1 MAVLVT
7 LFGVVLAL
15 VALLVAG
22 LLRSH
27 AEILR
32 ALHDLGVDLDPARG
46 EAVASRVDAPTV
58 RSRAV
63 PARPAREAVDVS
75 GETPDHD
82 AISVAINGAR
92 HTTLLAFLTSTC
104 STCIGFWDAFAVAT
118 PAVPGDARLVLVTKG
133 ADAESPGS
141 VRKLAPGI
149 TVPVVM
155 SSAAWDDYDVPV
167 APFFVLVDGPSGTVL
182 GEGAASTWEQV
193 TSMLQQA
200 PEDAGLVDTTGRTAA
215 APSVKF
221 RSDAVREERADRDL
235 LAAGIRPGDP
245 SLYPQRV
252 EDVDPYGPAPS

>member
-32 ALHDLGVDLDPARG
+32 ALHDLGVDMDPSRAG
-46 EAVASRVDAPTV
+46 ATSTVAAPTV
-58 RSRAV
+58 RSRSV
-63 PARPAREAVDVS
+63 PARPTRVAIDIG

-82 AISVAINGAR
+82 AISVAVNGAR
-92 HTTLLAFLTSTC
+92 HLTLLAFLTSTC
-104 STCIGFWDAFAVAT
+104 STCLGFWDAFAAAT
-118 PAVPGDARLVLVTKG
+118 PSVPGDARLVVVTKG

-141 VRKLAPGI
+141 VRKLAPAI
-149 TVPVVM
+149 SAPIVM
-155 SSAAWDDYDVPV
+155 SSDAWDAYDVPV

-182 GEGAASTWEQV
+182 GEGAASSWEQV

-200 PEDAGLVDTTGRTAA
+200 LEDAGLVDGGGRARRGT
-215 APSVKF
+215 SIKY

-235 LAAGIRPGDP
+235 MAAGIRPGDP
-245 SLYPQRV
+245 SLYPERV